1 MSLES
6 NKLFFKDNSYTY
18 AIGKKL
24 LRENLK
30 LILVLSISFYFLFSK
45 NPTRYL
51 NRLVSR
57 IRHYKQIMSN
67 RYNTRSYNRSN
78 RQHPYTEA
86 LSEVVIEEGGYPGG
100 LFNEGNTCFMNS
112 VLQSL
117 ASSKEI
123 MKFLDDELLAKSRIN
138 MESEKEN
145 IKGSVKESEPK
156 IVSKLDLR
164 FSEKLHHLLC
174 VLNDKYYGKNFTTKP
189 TQLLRTITRGK
200 NNRDV
205 VLGDDQQDA
214 QEFFQTIISELE
226 KNVKTISKAS
236 GKSGESSAKKDDEL
250 KTICYKDLPSDALL
264 NHDNLDKVGTV
275 YIPSD
280 LIDPN
285 IGEAAN
291 EEDRLYSPFKL
302 MTPLDGIS
310 CERIGCVECGENGG
324 IRASVFSGLS
334 LNLPSDSM
342 NGTLKLSGLLNDWKQ
357 PEIIEGVECYRCSL
371 NLLKE
376 HLIKLVSENE
386 DSEKIKALQKVDS
399 LLSEKVIDE
408 DKYKTLRNDDFIA
421 RISKS
426 KKILIARP
434 PPLLSIHINR
444 SCFDM
449 RTFQIRKNNSRVVF
463 NSKLN
468 LTPWTAEFGDLQLDA
483 RYPMSKKEEENDE
496 KYRQQEDEDIGHD
509 SRAAHERVQKGF
521 EDEDEDDED
530 EEYGDEDEEYEGDES
545 VVLENPPNYS
555 EMENDDTDS
564 DDQDYVPNEKKS
576 DAKNNADDDFPEP
589 PVTLK
594 PIKVANTPDGPLTYQ
609 LKSVIIHYGSHNYGH
624 YIAFR
629 KLRGCWW
636 RISDESMALVNES
649 EVLGIPGVFM
659 LFYEYDYN
667 VETKKMNEDM
677 KIDALNEKIEKTML
691 KNKAETEQKLTDLET
706 QEKAYQKKK
715 QQEEEA
721 QSEGGVLLEQEEL
734 EEE

>member
-1 MSLES
+1 
-6 NKLFFKDNSYTY
+6 
-18 AIGKKL
+18 
-24 LRENLK
+24 
-30 LILVLSISFYFLFSK
+30 
-45 NPTRYL
+45 
-51 NRLVSR
+51 
-57 IRHYKQIMSN
+57 MSN
-67 RYNTRSYNRSN
+67 RYNTRSYKRNTV
-78 RQHPYTEA
+78 QHPYTEA

-123 MKFLDDELLAKSRIN
+123 MQFLEDEILSKEKNLLQA
-138 MESEKEN
+138 EKEN
-145 IKGSVKESEPK
+145 VKENEEEKEQK
-156 IVSKLDLR
+156 IISKIDLR
-164 FSEKLHHLLC
+164 FSEKLHHLLS

-189 TQLLRTITRGK
+189 TQLLRTIPRGK

-214 QEFFQTIISELE
+214 QEFFQTIITELE
-226 KNVKTISKAS
+226 KNVNTIFKAS
-236 GKSGESSAKKDDEL
+236 GKNGGGDEKKRDGEI
-250 KTICYKDLPSDALL
+250 KTIKCKDLPKDALL
-264 NHDNLDKVGTV
+264 NQEHLDKVGTV
-275 YIPSD
+275 YIPSS

-285 IGEAAN
+285 IPEAEN
-291 EEDRLYSPFKL
+291 EEDKLYSPYKL
-302 MTPLDGIS
+302 MTPLDGIT

-324 IRASVFSGLS
+324 IRPSVFSGIS
-334 LNLPSDSM
+334 LNLPSESM
-342 NGTLKLSGLLNDWKQ
+342 NGTLKLSGLLNDWKK

-386 DSEKIKALQKVDS
+386 DPSTIKTLQMVDT

-408 DKYKTLRNDDFIA
+408 DKYKVLRDDKYIA

-468 LTPWTAEFGDLQLDA
+468 LTPWTTEFNDLQLDA
-483 RYPMSKKEEENDE
+483 RYPMNRKEEENEE
-496 KYRQQEDEDIGHD
+496 KYKQLEDEDI
-509 SRAAHERVQKGF
+509 
-521 EDEDEDDED
+521 
-530 EEYGDEDEEYEGDES
+530 
-545 VVLENPPNYS
+545 
-555 EMENDDTDS
+555 
-564 DDQDYVPNEKKS
+564 DYVPKEKPSEVKDNENE
-576 DAKNNADDDFPEP
+576 DELPEP
-589 PVTLK
+589 PVTLN

-636 RISDESMALVNES
+636 RISDESIALVNES

-659 LFYEYDYN
+659 LFYEYDYD
-667 VETKKMNEDM
+667 VKTEKMTEDLKITK
-677 KIDALNEKIEKTML
+677 LNEKIEKVMK
-691 KNKAETEQKLTDLET
+691 KNKDTAELKLKELQEQEKERANQKANVENEETEER
-706 QEKAYQKKK
+706 
-715 QQEEEA
+715 
-721 QSEGGVLLEQEEL
+721 EGGVLLEQEEL
-734 EEE
+734 EDN

>member
-1 MSLES
+1 MSFES
-6 NKLFFKDNSYTY
+6 NKLIFKDNIYSYTT
-18 AIGKKL
+18 GTKL
-24 LRENLK
+24 LRANLK
-30 LILVLSISFYFLFSK
+30 LILVLSLSFYFLFSNK
-45 NPTRYL
+45 PARYL
-51 NRLVSR
+51 NRFISR

-123 MKFLDDELLAKSRIN
+123 MKFLDDELLAKSKIH

-145 IKGSVKESEPK
+145 IKGNEREPEQK

-164 FSEKLHHLLC
+164 FSEKLHHLLS

-236 GKSGESSAKKDDEL
+236 SKSSEASEKKDDEL

-285 IGEAAN
+285 IVAAES
-291 EEDRLYSPFKL
+291 EEDRLYSPYKL
-302 MTPLDGIS
+302 MTPLDGIT

-386 DSEKIKALQKVDS
+386 DPENIKVLQKVDS

-408 DKYKTLRNDDFIA
+408 DKYKKLRNDDFIA

-483 RYPMSKKEEENDE
+483 RYPMSKREEENDE
-496 KYRQQEDEDIGHD
+496 KYKQLEDEDIGHE

-521 EDEDEDDED
+521 EDEDDDD
-530 EEYGDEDEEYEGDES
+530 EEYADEEEQYEGDES
-545 VVLENPPNYS
+545 EILENPPNYS

-564 DDQDYVPNEKKS
+564 DDEDYVPNEEKS
-576 DAKNNADDDFPEP
+576 DTKNNADDDFPEP

-667 VETKKMNEDM
+667 AETKTMNEDM
-677 KIDALNEKIEKTML
+677 KIAALNEKIEKTML
-691 KNKAETEQKLTDLET
+691 KNREEAEERLKDLEN
-706 QEKAYQKKK
+706 QEKAHQKKK
-715 QQEEEA
+715 EQEEEA
-721 QSEGGVLLEQEEL
+721 QREGGVLLEQEEL
-734 EEE
+734 EED

>member
-1 MSLES
+1 MSFDRKS
-6 NKLFFKDNSYTY
+6 S
-18 AIGKKL
+18 L
-24 LRENLK
+24 LRENIDSYTSYKLFIRENIK
-30 LILVLSISFYFLFSK
+30 LILLLLLSTYLLYSSKPAKYLSKFIS
-45 NPTRYL
+45 
-51 NRLVSR
+51 RL
-57 IRHYKQIMSN
+57 RHYKQLMSN
-67 RYNTRSYNRSN
+67 RYNTRSYNRN
-78 RQHPYTEA
+78 TVQHPYTEA

-123 MKFLDDELLAKSRIN
+123 MQFLEDEILSKEKNLLQA
-138 MESEKEN
+138 EKEN
-145 IKGSVKESEPK
+145 VKENEEEKEQK
-156 IVSKLDLR
+156 IISKIDLR
-164 FSEKLHHLLC
+164 FSEKLHHLLS

-189 TQLLRTITRGK
+189 TQLLRTIPRGK

-205 VLGDDQQDA
+205 VFGDDQQDA
-214 QEFFQTIISELE
+214 QEFFQTIITELE
-226 KNVKTISKAS
+226 KNVNTIFKAS
-236 GKSGESSAKKDDEL
+236 GKNGEGDEKKRDGEL
-250 KTICYKDLPSDALL
+250 KTIKYKDLPKDALL
-264 NHDNLDKVGTV
+264 NQEHLDKVGTV
-275 YIPSD
+275 YIPSS

-285 IGEAAN
+285 IPEAEN
-291 EEDRLYSPFKL
+291 EEDKLYSPYKL
-302 MTPLDGIS
+302 MTPLDGIT

-324 IRASVFSGLS
+324 IRPSVFSGLS
-334 LNLPSDSM
+334 LNLPSESM
-342 NGTLKLSGLLNDWKQ
+342 NGTLKLSGLLNDWKK

-386 DSEKIKALQKVDS
+386 DPSTIKTLQMVDT

-408 DKYKTLRNDDFIA
+408 DKYKVLRDDKYIA

-468 LTPWTAEFGDLQLDA
+468 LTPWTTEFNDLQLDA
-483 RYPMSKKEEENDE
+483 RYPMNRKEEENEE
-496 KYRQQEDEDIGHD
+496 KYKQLEDEDIGHE
-509 SRAAHERVQKGF
+509 SRVAHERVQKGF
-521 EDEDEDDED
+521 EEEYDDEEDDED
-530 EEYGDEDEEYEGDES
+530 YDEDDDDEEDGEEEADES
-545 VVLENPPNYS
+545 ELPEHPPNYS
-555 EMENDDTDS
+555 EMENDETDS
-564 DDQDYVPNEKKS
+564 DDEDYVPNEKPSEVK
-576 DAKNNADDDFPEP
+576 DNENEDELPEP
-589 PVTLK
+589 PVTLN

-636 RISDESMALVNES
+636 RISDESIALVNES

-659 LFYEYDYN
+659 LFYEYDYD
-667 VETKKMNEDM
+667 VKTEKMTEDL
-677 KIDALNEKIEKTML
+677 KITQLSEKIEKVMK
-691 KNKAETEQKLTDLET
+691 KNKDTAELKLKELQE
-706 QEKAYQKKK
+706 QEKERANQK
-715 QQEEEA
+715 A
-721 QSEGGVLLEQEEL
+721 NL
-734 EEE
+734 